1 MKTLIRQLLL
11 KKKKDVP
18 TNDKNSTIAVFCGY
32 LTQTTNLKTFKSYV
46 KL

>member
-1 MKTLIRQLLL
+1 MLK

-18 TNDKNSTIAVFCGY
+18 TNKNTTIAVFCGY